1 MSSQPAVRERGTELL
16 LVEVLGYL
24 GATLAVAG
32 TIAIVA
38 ASGEPSKGVVSL
50 TAILIAVGLL
60 AAGSLIGLDR
70 GDRLPRLRSVFWFGS
85 VEDFAVFLA
94 VALEPNDR
102 GSVFLVQ
109 LLTALYGFVLWAFLP
124 RLLQQFVVFNALLG
138 AILALVVPEPS
149 GFVFGVPDLAG
160 PALVLWLGGAIWFA
174 LGYLRRVRPPRA
186 AMVLGTVTSIIGP
199 VFLFRSPETAALLVV
214 ATSVGYLFVGGFIG
228 DRAVSG
234 IAIVGVIAGTVGF
247 LGAVG
252 ISDSG
257 PAAVTLVLGIVSLA
271 VAILFARIGR
281 PGGGFGRAVL
291 PIGPKVEEPGAAA
304 APAPPVAP
312 TPDAVSPSEPT
323 PPAPPPPEDRP
334 PSP

>member
-16 LVEVLGYL
+16 LIEVLGYL

-38 ASGEPSKGVVSL
+38 ASGEPSEGVLSL

-70 GDRLPRLRSVFWFGS
+70 GDRLVRLRSVFWFGS
-85 VEDFAVFLA
+85 VEAFAVFLA
-94 VALEPNDR
+94 VSLEPSDR

-124 RLLQQFVVFNALLG
+124 RLLQQFVVFNAALG
-138 AILALVVPEPS
+138 AILALVVPEPA

-174 LGYLRRVRPPRA
+174 LGYLRRVRPPRT
-186 AMVLGTVTSIIGP
+186 AMVLGTVTSIVGP
-199 VFLFRSPETAALLVV
+199 AFLFRSPETAAILIV
-214 ATSVGYLFVGGFIG
+214 ATSVGYLIAGGLIR

-234 IAIVGVIAGTVGF
+234 IAIVGLVVGTIGF
-247 LGAVG
+247 LAAVG

-291 PIGPKVEEPGAAA
+291 PIGPKAEQ
-304 APAPPVAP
+304 
-312 TPDAVSPSEPT
+312 PT

-334 PSP
+334 LSP

>member
-85 VEDFAVFLA
+85 VEAFAVFLA
-94 VALEPNDR
+94 VVLEPNDR